1 MSDVLDGAVAPV
13 APEAPSAEPIA
24 ENTEATAASTEEKTE
39 ETKEPEKSEKRF
51 TQAELDDILK
61 KRLAKEQRRLERTLK
76 AETEAAFL
84 RQQLQAKEAPAPKAD
99 GEPKRD
105 DYASWDEWNRATVD
119 WQVKQGVEQRLRDLQ
134 EAQRRSA
141 QERAELEFKQ
151 QAREKL
157 AKGIEKYDDF
167 AEVVFEGDHNVTDEM
182 AIAIAESSV
191 AAELAYWL
199 GKNPAESNRIAN
211 LPPASQIR
219 ELGKIEA
226 RLEAPKNKTT
236 SAPEPVSPVK
246 GSASAHK
253 RIEDMTM
260 AEYKEFRKKQG
271 ARIA

>member
-13 APEAPSAEPIA
+13 APETPSAEPIA

-39 ETKEPEKSEKRF
+39 ETKEPEKSEKTF
-51 TQAELDDILK
+51 TQAELDEIVR

-84 RQQLQAKEAPAPKAD
+84 RQQLQAKEAPPPAD

-119 WQVKQGVEQRLRDLQ
+119 WQVKQGVEQRLKAEREQ
-134 EAQRRSA
+134 AQRSA

-246 GSASAHK
+246 GSASGHK